1 MFCIQIDDYKK
12 KYKLWRKE
20 NNKMSHDGVLNF
32 RHVDGVAEST
42 KTMMM
47 ASKISVFFS

>member
-1 MFCIQIDDYKK
+1 MP
-12 KYKLWRKE
+12 
-20 NNKMSHDGVLNF
+20 HDGVLNL

-47 ASKISVFFS
+47 VSKISVFFSFSFKCFGKCYTII

>member
-1 MFCIQIDDYKK
+1 
-12 KYKLWRKE
+12 
-20 NNKMSHDGVLNF
+20 MSHDGVLNL

-47 ASKISVFFS
+47 ASPISVIFFHFPIVLIKKFVFLQL